1 MSVIILRLIP
11 YRSCMGILMRHR
23 LNTRNQA
30 SIVLEAKRGNIY
42 DCNGEL
48 LAGNRLTYKVQM
60 TYVSKPQEYRDDMYL
75 RLIELL
81 ENNDEDYIN
90 ELEQFITPAIQWGSN
105 FQDDENGTKKTS
117 WIKSIIVD
125 KTDREKI
132 NTAETRLTI

>member
-1 MSVIILRLIP
+1 
-11 YRSCMGILMRHR
+11 
-23 LNTRNQA
+23 
-30 SIVLEAKRGNIY
+30 
-42 DCNGEL
+42 
-48 LAGNRLTYKVQM
+48 
-60 TYVSKPQEYRDDMYL
+60 MYL

-132 NTAETRLTI
+132 NTARDAFDYLRNVVFEISDDYTDCLLYTSRCV